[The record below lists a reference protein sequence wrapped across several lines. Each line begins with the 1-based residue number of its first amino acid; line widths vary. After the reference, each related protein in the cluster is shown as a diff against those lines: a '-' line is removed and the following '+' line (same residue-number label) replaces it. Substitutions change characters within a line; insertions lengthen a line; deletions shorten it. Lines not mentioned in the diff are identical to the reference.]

1 MKFETFCGYHGFVIG
16 LADIVTA
23 FDEATIGSKVTSDK
37 FMPCVADAM
46 EAFDW
51 STCRE
56 PGQAYIPLS
65 QEACALVSGGVGK
78 RTKDPEDYVIR
89 VHRDQ
94 AGMYLKRNKTVVF
107 YEKVRSAGGT
117 KMYPRT
123 LHKSLAAPVDNVAV
137 VVYTLDAYL
146 KDPDCTPEEA
156 ERVKTLA
163 CTHVLVAVLASCGK
177 PSTLTA
183 HRFVHNLAGGNLE
196 ALTWTADEIRQK
208 AKEIKDYT
216 SEWGVVAD

>member
-1 MKFETFCGYHGFVIG
+1 MKFETFCYHGFVIG

-46 EAFDW
+46 KAFDW
-51 STCRE
+51 STCQE
-56 PGQAYIPLS
+56 PGQAYIQLP
-65 QEACALVSGGVGK
+65 QEVCALVSGGVGK
-78 RTKDPEDYVIR
+78 RTQDPEDYVIR

-94 AGMYLKRNKTVVF
+94 VGMYLKRNKT
-107 YEKVRSAGGT
+107 
-117 KMYPRT
+117 
-123 LHKSLAAPVDNVAV
+123 LAAPVDNVAV

-183 HRFVHNLAGGNLE
+183 HRFIANLSGGNNE
-196 ALTWTADEIRQK
+196 ALHWTADEIRQK
-208 AKEIKDYT
+208 AKEILEFT